1 MKGDGVI
8 RGVIFDL
15 GSTLIRFNGD
25 WPEIL
30 QESSQALAEALEQ
43 EGFNL
48 DRRSFIET
56 FTSEMT
62 DGFRARE
69 KDWIERTTS
78 SLLRKVMSQ
87 FGYEQVSDEI
97 VDRLLVRYYA
107 GSEDRWEPMDGV
119 YGVLD
124 ELRESGLRLGL
135 ISNAGDEKN
144 VQRLIDR
151 ARLRSY
157 FDPILISAAE
167 GIRKPNPQLFK
178 ILLEAWAIPAHQ
190 VVMIGDSLAADIL
203 GAQHTGL
210 HHIWLTA
217 QADTPSNRAHAD
229 IIVPEAIAEEITEVP
244 DQVRRLAEVA
254 SGG

>member
-30 QESSQALAEALEQ
+30 QESSQALSEVLEQ
-43 EGFNL
+43 EGINH
-48 DRRSFIET
+48 DRRSFIEA
-56 FTSEMT
+56 FTSEIT
-62 DGFRARE
+62 EGFRARE

-97 VDRLLVRYYA
+97 VDRALVRYYA
-107 GSEDRWEPMDGV
+107 GSEARWEPMEGV

-144 VQRLIDR
+144 VQRLIDG

-167 GIRKPNPQLFK
+167 GIRKPNPRLFEK
-178 ILLEAWAIPAHQ
+178 VLKAWAMPAHQ
-190 VVMIGDSLAADIL
+190 VVMVGDSLAADIL

-210 HHIWLTA
+210 RQIWLTA

-229 IIVPEAIAEEITEVP
+229 VIVPEAIAEDITEIP
-244 DQVRRLAEVA
+244 NRVRHLAEMA

>member
-25 WPEIL
+25 WPEML
-30 QESSQALAEALEQ
+30 QESSQGLTEVLEQ
-43 EGFNL
+43 EGYSL
-48 DRRSFIET
+48 DSRSFIEV

-62 DGFRARE
+62 EGFRARE

-78 SLLRKVMSQ
+78 SLLRKVMSH
-87 FGYEQVSDEI
+87 FGHEQVSDET
-97 VDRLLVRYYA
+97 VDRALVRFYA
-107 GSEDRWEPMDGV
+107 VSEGRWEPMDGV

-135 ISNAGDEKN
+135 ISNAGDENN
-144 VQRLIDR
+144 VQRLIDS

-167 GIRKPNPQLFK
+167 GIRKPNPRLFETV
-178 ILLEAWAIPAHQ
+178 LEAWAIPAHQ

-210 HHIWLTA
+210 HQIWLTA

-229 IIVPEAIAEEITEVP
+229 VIVPEAIAEDITDIP
-244 DQVRRLAEVA
+244 AQVRRLAEMA